1 MKISGSIECGRRP
14 HRQWS
19 PQRRIPGASL
29 QTGRW
34 ERDDEDPS
42 TLARVSLPAL
52 ISTERLRL
60 IPVTVE
66 DAADMVAG
74 RHQARWHADY
84 PRPDDVD
91 AATLVRA
98 DDTWGPRHIVLGH
111 LAVGSIGCFGAPA
124 DGEAEVGYGVVADV
138 RRRGI
143 ATEALRAMVVE
154 AERVGVR
161 LRASVRPDNTASL
174 RVLAAGGFTE
184 LRGSTEDGELVMA
197 RPSPTARPA

>member
-1 MKISGSIECGRRP
+1 M
-14 HRQWS
+14 
-19 PQRRIPGASL
+19 
-29 QTGRW
+29 
-34 ERDDEDPS
+34 
-42 TLARVSLPAL
+42 

-74 RHQARWHADY
+74 RHQDRWHRDY

-98 DDTWGPRHIVLGH
+98 GDTWGPRHIVLDR
-111 LAVGSIGCFGAPA
+111 LAVGSIGCFGAPV

-138 RRRGI
+138 RRQGI
-143 ATEALRAMVVE
+143 ATEALRALVAAAEE
-154 AERVGVR
+154 AGVR

-197 RPSPTARPA
+197 RPVSEALAASLAAGRPE